1 MASASHKIRM
11 NRLLVILRF
20 RCSNGAGLILA
31 LAGVM
36 ATLVSCSGGN
46 QAQTKLPSYVTTG
59 QYTTAHPSMK
69 AAARDYFDQYPTQVE
84 QPIAFTHKVHLKN
97 GMQCTDCHKGVADGP
112 DATIPNV
119 QLCMTCHQVIATDK
133 PEIKKVAA
141 YQKKGELIP
150 WQRVFWFYP
159 SDHVRFQHGP
169 HIRAGVDCATCH
181 GDMKQETVAVR
192 KKGLDMGFCVNC
204 HRMRKVSTDCT
215 TCHI

>member
-1 MASASHKIRM
+1 M
-11 NRLLVILRF
+11 NRPFEMATFKGWNRIGFGLIAAGLFATCVA
-20 RCSNGAGLILA
+20 CSNA
-31 LAGVM
+31 
-36 ATLVSCSGGN
+36 N
-46 QAQTKLPSYVTTG
+46 RPQEKHPSYTTSG
-59 QYTTAHPSMK
+59 QFTVAHPSMQE
-69 AAARDYFDQYPTQVE
+69 AARDYFDQYPTHVE

-97 GMQCTDCHKGVADGP
+97 GMQCTDCHKGVTDGP

-159 SDHVRFQHGP
+159 SVHVKFRHGP

-181 GDMKQETVAVR
+181 GDMRQRTVAVR
-192 KKGLDMGFCVNC
+192 KEGLDMGFCVDC
-204 HRMRKVSTDCT
+204 HRMLKAPTDCT
-215 TCHI
+215 TCHF